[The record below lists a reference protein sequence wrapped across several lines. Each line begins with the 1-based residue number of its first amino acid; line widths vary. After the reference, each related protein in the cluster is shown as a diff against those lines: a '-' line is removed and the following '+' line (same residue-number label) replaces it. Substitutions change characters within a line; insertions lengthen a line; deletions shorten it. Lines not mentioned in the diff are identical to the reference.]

1 MFIYMY
7 IFSNKLVFMH
17 YVSSKDK
24 KLIFFHSR
32 NGGLYRKIQTIKF
45 KLTTVS
51 KGLRYFF
58 GFYQKFC
65 SRFLIFPKN
74 CKQEKQDIIKIGLS
88 GEILVDVAISP

>member
-51 KGLRYFF
+51 KGLRYFLAF
-58 GFYQKFC
+58 
-65 SRFLIFPKN
+65 IKN
-74 CKQEKQDIIKIGLS
+74 SVQDF
-88 GEILVDVAISP
+88 